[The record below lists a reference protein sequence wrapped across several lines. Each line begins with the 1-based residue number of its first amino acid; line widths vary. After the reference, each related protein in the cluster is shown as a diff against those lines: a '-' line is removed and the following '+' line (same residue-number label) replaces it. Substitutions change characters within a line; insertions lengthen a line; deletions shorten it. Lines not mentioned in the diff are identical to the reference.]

1 MRRLQ
6 VNNRPPR
13 CARPRSSGS
22 CDDSPDSPT
31 PEGDGTVHDRSLT
44 IGDHAFL
51 AFTRRFPGE
60 FLDVGALLYVG
71 GPPLDLSAL
80 RAHVA
85 DRLRLAPH
93 LTEQLHS
100 VASPPRDCR
109 GRGSQAEQTSLR
121 WAPRGD
127 VNVDDHVVV
136 TAVREGTGDDGLRR
150 AIDRL
155 ATQPIDLGRP
165 PWMLHLLRG
174 HSAEGTLVL
183 YRASHAHQDGGAL
196 YRALHLLFGED
207 DETGVALP
215 QAFPAPRPGDYLR
228 LAGRNLQGLAPT
240 RALAAWGGPAR
251 GPARHTWVT
260 TELDALRQIARRHSV
275 TVNDVYLA
283 TIAGALRQWS
293 LLEWHRPHRP
303 IHALMPI
310 SIRTSAEQE
319 LLSNFTTGVRIALPC
334 GEPDPVRRLAR
345 VAARTR
351 RLKRGG
357 GLGVVERRHLAL
369 AELPPYASQRF
380 LAHAASSGART
391 REVALVASNPGHLR
405 CRLAVA
411 GRPVTGLVGLPPLF
425 VGRQH
430 LSVALFGYG
439 EHAHATFTASASV
452 PGHETLPDL
461 WLAELGVL
469 AELAGP
475 RPR

>member
-1 MRRLQ
+1 M
-6 VNNRPPR
+6 
-13 CARPRSSGS
+13 
-22 CDDSPDSPT
+22 
-31 PEGDGTVHDRSLT
+31 HDRSLT

-60 FLDVGALLYVG
+60 FLNVGTLLYVG

-85 DRLRLAPH
+85 DRLRAARP
-93 LTEQLHS
+93 LTERLHTI
-100 VASPPRDCR
+100 ATPAGDHRGGGPR
-109 GRGSQAEQTSLR
+109 AERSSLR

-136 TAVREGTGDDGLRR
+136 TAVREGPGDDGLRR
-150 AIDRL
+150 TLDRL
-155 ATQPIDLGRP
+155 ASQPVDLGRP

-174 HSAEGTLVL
+174 HSADGTLVL

-196 YRALHLLFGED
+196 YRALYLLFGEGE
-207 DETGVALP
+207 ETGVALP

-251 GPARHTWVT
+251 GPARHTWAT
-260 TELDALRQIARRHSV
+260 TDLAALRQIARRHAV

-283 TIAGALRQWS
+283 ALAGAIRQWS
-293 LLEWHRPHRP
+293 LPEWHRPHRSHRPHRP

-334 GEPDPVRRLAR
+334 GEPDPGRRLAR

-357 GLGVVERRHLAL
+357 GLGVVERHHLAL
-369 AELPPYASQRF
+369 AELSPRASPRF
-380 LAHAASSGART
+380 LAHAASSGSRT
-391 REVALVASNPGHLR
+391 REVALVASNLGHLR

-411 GRPVTGLVGLPPLF
+411 GRPVTGLAGMPPLF

-439 EHAHATFTASASV
+439 EHAHITFTASASV
-452 PGHETLPDL
+452 PGHEALADL
-461 WLAELGVL
+461 WLAELEVL